1 MITINHYLA
10 FFDHLHILSLAK
22 ITGTDRSPW
31 FTHAPW
37 QAEETKKR
45 AALLAVSPICAL
57 IPDAVLTLVAV
68 PCCWISV
75 EKMVDFMVDFVG
87 IHGGFYGKVMGCN
100 WNAW

>member
-1 MITINHYLA
+1 MVKTPCH
-10 FFDHLHILSLAK
+10 
-22 ITGTDRSPW
+22 P
-31 FTHAPW
+31 HAPW

-57 IPDAVLTLVAV
+57 IPAAVLTLVAV

-87 IHGGFYGKVMGCN
+87 IHGGFYGKVKGCN
-100 WNAW
+100 WNGW